1 MKSSYVCLSCCQP
14 FTPSPIRE
22 ILEGTPLLCDECLS
36 KIVIKLEERNTFGFK
51 TLFLSKLRWHL
62 QDVADEFQGVRRCRS
77 CPLFPGNVLTLDPAS
92 VSGPSLHSAALESGP
107 GEEAGVCPS
116 RPDAFMLPICP
127 IRPASLK
134 GNQEEQKWLSG
145 SKRNAPKA
153 ISVAPGSLLWPGKE
167 SSCLTMSLPPEPR

>member
-51 TLFLSKLRWHL
+51 TLFLSNYDGIYKTWLMNFKEYGDVVLAPCFLATFLPLIRLR
-62 QDVADEFQGVRRCRS
+62 
-77 CPLFPGNVLTLDPAS
+77 FPGRLFIPLPSSPDRVKKRGFAHLDLMLSSSHLPYQACLLKKTRKNR
-92 VSGPSLHSAALESGP
+92 SGSPGRSG
-107 GEEAGVCPS
+107 
-116 RPDAFMLPICP
+116 MLPRRSAWP
-127 IRPASLK
+127 RDP
-134 GNQEEQKWLSG
+134 
-145 SKRNAPKA
+145 
-153 ISVAPGSLLWPGKE
+153 LLWPGKE